1 MNAQI
6 PAEFRS
12 PHTLAARSAP
22 ADVLLAFSGGADSRL
37 LLELLSRD
45 AKSHGYVLHLAHVN
59 HGIRGEE
66 ATRDEQFCRE
76 IAQSYGCPFYLL
88 RADVPALARE
98 RGESLEMTA
107 RHVRYEY
114 FSSLMQEHSISLLAT
129 AHHADDNLETVLL
142 RLCRGTSAAGLS
154 GIAPARPFGNG
165 HLVRPLLGIT
175 RAEILSLCAALNLT
189 YVTDSTNTD
198 TAYARNL
205 VRLQVTPA
213 LEQISHLPQRQVAR
227 SCTLLREDDALLY
240 DMAQTALDGA
250 RTPDGALSLPSLRQH
265 PLPILRRVLLL
276 WLREHEIPSPQGCH
290 MDALLH
296 LVDSTA
302 CAATDLPGSRRAA
315 SDGRSLRLLD
325 GHPEQPPALPT
336 DQTFPLLPGVTDY
349 TSLGFRTEFC
359 PSEMQSPR
367 KQQNVYKPFIHEAIT
382 FDTIDATAHWR
393 ARREGDVL
401 LMGGIHR
408 KIRKLQNAAHVP
420 APLRERIPLL
430 CDERGV
436 LWVPFVGTRD
446 GVTSDCGEYRLTL
459 EIHPDGE

>member
-12 PHTLAARSAP
+12 PHTLAARPAP
-22 ADVLLAFSGGADSRL
+22 TDVLLALSGGADSRL

-45 AKSHGYVLHLAHVN
+45 AREHGYVLHLAHVN

-66 ATRDEQFCRE
+66 ATRDEQFCRDL
-76 IAQSYGCPFYLL
+76 AQRYGCPFYLL
-88 RADVPALARE
+88 RADVPALAQE

-114 FSSLMQEHSISLLAT
+114 FSALMQEHGISLLAT

-165 HLVRPLLGIT
+165 HLVRPLLGMT
-175 RAEILSLCAALNLT
+175 RAEILSLCATWNLT

-240 DMAQTALDGA
+240 DMAQTALDGS
-250 RTPDGALSLPSLRQH
+250 RTPDGALSLPALRQS
-265 PLPILRRVLLL
+265 PLPILRRVLVL
-276 WLREHEIPSPQGCH
+276 WLRENEILSPQGCH
-290 MDALLH
+290 VDALLH
-296 LVDSTA
+296 LIDSTT
-302 CAATDLPGSRRAA
+302 CAATDLPGNHRATT
-315 SDGRSLRLLD
+315 DGHTLRLSD
-325 GHPEQPPALPT
+325 KQEQPSPVLPP
-336 DQTFPLLPGVTDY
+336 DQIFPLLDGVTDY
-349 TSLGFRTEFC
+349 AALGFRTELC
-359 PSEMQSPR
+359 PSDAQSQR

-408 KIRKLQNAAHVP
+408 KIRKLQNAAHIP

-430 CDERGV
+430 CDAHGV

-446 GVTSDCGEYRLTL
+446 GATLDGGGYRLTL
-459 EIHPDGE
+459 EIQSDGE